1 MRRWSPPSFD
11 GASRSSDQPQAGA
24 SSAAAGTSWPT
35 VDQLQSDLQSLR
47 LQAHQ
52 EGFAKGLQEG
62 LAEGQAQGQALGR
75 QEGFELGR
83 DAGFEAGFQKG
94 MQTGAQRV
102 AELTS
107 SLERV
112 LATLE
117 QAPQALQ
124 EELAQW
130 VYETALR
137 LSGQEQLQ
145 RGPFVAA
152 VQEALMR
159 LPRPGEELLVR
170 IPPQEEDAWKQLV
183 GDTAMPFQCAVV
195 ADSMVAAGHAYVEAG
210 GTRID
215 VGREARDALVRSAL
229 GLLRP
234 AP

>member
-11 GASRSSDQPQAGA
+11 GASRSGDKAPQVATVSQTA
-24 SSAAAGTSWPT
+24 DWPT
-35 VDQLQSDLQSLR
+35 VDQLQSDLQALR
-47 LQAHQ
+47 MQAHQ

-107 SLERV
+107 SMERV

-124 EELAQW
+124 EDLAQW
-130 VYETALR
+130 VYETASR
-137 LSGQEQLQ
+137 LSGHEQLQ

-159 LPRPGEELLVR
+159 LPRPGEDLFVR
-170 IPPQEEDAWKQLV
+170 IPPQEEESWKHLV
-183 GDTAMPFQCAVV
+183 GDAALPFQCTLV
-195 ADSMVAAGHAYVEAG
+195 ADPTVAAGHAYVEAG

-234 AP
+234 TP